1 MIGNVVI
8 FVARIVF
15 FMSLLNILDVDAN
28 SPFFWLLTASYWTI
42 TVLDFDEQKK

>member
-1 MIGNVVI
+1 MNDNIVI

-28 SPFFWLLTASYWTI
+28 SPFFWLLTTSYWTI
-42 TVLDFDEQKK
+42 TVWDFDKGKE